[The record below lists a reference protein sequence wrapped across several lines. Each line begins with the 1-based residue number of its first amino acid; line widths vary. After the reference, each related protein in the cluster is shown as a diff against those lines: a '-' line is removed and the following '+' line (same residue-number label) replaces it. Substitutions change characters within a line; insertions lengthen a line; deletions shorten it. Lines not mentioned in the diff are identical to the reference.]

1 MYRYFFLAKNN
12 IRKQKGDMITFFIL
26 TLFASALIFISLS
39 FLVGT
44 GKVVDTNMKQINAA
58 DILVLISADER
69 AEGKPAPRT
78 VHPPDGAG
86 SADDQPE
93 DL

>member
-1 MYRYFFLAKNN
+1 
-12 IRKQKGDMITFFIL
+12 MITFFIL

-69 AEGKPAPRT
+69 AEESCPR
-78 VHPPDGAG
+78 
-86 SADDQPE
+86 
-93 DL
+93 